1 MLEARGRNFRADRR
15 QIALDGETDLGE
27 TAKKTPQ
34 RAPNNGRAAA
44 GELLTQRRFSFA
56 PPPLAESAK
65 GPVRDIA
72 KLLEQPEK
80 KPPRRQPHQQP
91 AAPDTDQQ
99 GDIGERRA
107 DPGHFR
113 KPVWLSS
120 TGAESSGILA

>member
-34 RAPNNGRAAA
+34 RSPNNGGAAA
-44 GELLTQRRFSFA
+44 GELLTQRRFYISRR
-56 PPPLAESAK
+56 PLAVSAK
-65 GPVRDIA
+65 DPVRDTA
-72 KLLEQPEK
+72 EPREQPEQ

-99 GDIGERRA
+99 
-107 DPGHFR
+107 
-113 KPVWLSS
+113 
-120 TGAESSGILA
+120 